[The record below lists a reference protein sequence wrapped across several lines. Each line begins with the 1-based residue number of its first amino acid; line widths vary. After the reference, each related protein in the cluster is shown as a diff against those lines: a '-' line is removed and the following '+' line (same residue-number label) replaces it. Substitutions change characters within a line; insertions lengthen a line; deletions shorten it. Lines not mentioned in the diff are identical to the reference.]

1 MVQITYPHIKAY
13 LTMRTCGISLESIQ
27 SEGHQSVKDGEA
39 VNNAS
44 NLSEPPLE
52 TRNLES
58 HIEADIS
65 TESTMEIDEVASSG
79 PVNGCQVQKLPL
91 SCEEE
96 FTSKRLKISE
106 TEEVNLIKLKATESS
121 VVEWLKNHDEGV
133 SENFL
138 FIFQIKSFM
147 ISVYILCFVVIKC
160 VVNWFQATLTDMLE
174 HFNGSNEDSIVE
186 LLNSLESDFLIYK
199 KGNMYRA
206 M

>member
-44 NLSEPPLE
+44 NTSEPPLE
-52 TRNLES
+52 TCNTES

-65 TESTMEIDEVASSG
+65 TKSTMEMEIDVVVPAG

-96 FTSKRLKISE
+96 FTSKRLKVSE

-121 VVEWLKNHDEGV
+121 VVEWLKNLDEGV
-133 SENFL
+133 SENL
-138 FIFQIKSFM
+138 FIF
-147 ISVYILCFVVIKC
+147 
-160 VVNWFQATLTDMLE
+160 
-174 HFNGSNEDSIVE
+174 
-186 LLNSLESDFLIYK
+186 SD
-199 KGNMYRA
+199 
-206 M
+206 